1 MLSSVSLPNSYS
13 LTHCSCHFS
22 LILSLTGS
30 ISLYYLVSHKAENR
44 LPCLLHLLLLKNVT
58 LNLYYRGEH
67 RDIFSLSK
75 GFLFDPLFILGA
87 TNPKQHSSQENKSS
101 ANSDSVTISNS
112 EYQGLYQLSSNSSKV
127 CTESSLKC
135 KKTPSPTRANLSNDH
150 KRWES
155 YDDDDEEEEEEEEEG
170 VLLASQD
177 SDRDDYEDSSRSSES
192 SIASTPQRTILL
204 RGLPDRATHRDLVEA
219 IKGGALLHVHL
230 RTRERMASISFV
242 EEANAQ
248 EFYQHAKS
256 HGVCIAG
263 KRVEISWNDR
273 QFYLPPFV
281 RAKINTGAS
290 RNLVLYN
297 VHPNVTEW
305 LIRKDLDHI
314 HNLIVITVK
323 FKNGNAYISTNS
335 VHNALFARSCM
346 MSRLTYKGMRIA
358 FYPDECA
365 EPLSKL
371 TNGLKKESQV
381 PSKKSVSALNRFQLL
396 SLDGAEEDETDHD
409 HGQVGLDSYRQNT
422 ALKVQY

>member
-13 LTHCSCHFS
+13 LIHCS
-22 LILSLTGS
+22 L
-30 ISLYYLVSHKAENR
+30 SHKAESR
-44 LPCLLHLLLLKNVT
+44 LPCLLHSLLLKNVT
-58 LNLYYRGEH
+58 LNLYYREAV
-67 RDIFSLSK
+67 SLITYALHCS
-75 GFLFDPLFILGA
+75 DPLLILGA

-101 ANSDSVTISNS
+101 ASPDSVTISNS
-112 EYQGLYQLSSNSSKV
+112 EYQDLYQLISNSSKV
-127 CTESSLKC
+127 CTESSLNC

-155 YDDDDEEEEEEEEEG
+155 YDDDDEEG

-242 EEANAQ
+242 VEANAQ
-248 EFYQHAKS
+248 EFYQHAKG

-358 FYPDECA
+358 FYPDECT